1 MPAPVDRALAYILLI
16 AIGVA
21 IIYAARRFN
30 AWYRPQ
36 YERQFQENPG
46 RRMGWD
52 VLWTLLTQR
61 SPIVFAFWGPLFG
74 WIVVALGVVA
84 LADLVIR
91 QW

>member
-1 MPAPVDRALAYILLI
+1 MSVSLDRALAYLLLI
-16 AIGVA
+16 AIGVVV
-21 IIYAARRFN
+21 IYAAKRLD

-61 SPIVFAFWGPLFG
+61 SPMVVAFWGPLLG
-74 WIVVALGVVA
+74 WLLIVLGAIA